1 MAVLHLETS
10 MLINRQSDCILQG
23 LGCILS
29 DEMGLGKTIQTL
41 AALSKISTETS
52 YSHLIICPLSL
63 MNQWKEEVERYFDN
77 MSCTVLMGD
86 QEERKEIIKKV
97 YFDRIYNEQYIASPT
112 TLLIVSYQTIMTEI
126 KFFKTRE
133 WGVVVVDEA
142 MRY

>member
-1 MAVLHLETS
+1 MVVLHLETS
-10 MLINRQSDCILQG
+10 MLIDRQSDCISQG

-63 MNQWKEEVERYFDN
+63 LNQWKEEVERYFDN

-86 QEERKEIIKKV
+86 QEERKETIKKV
-97 YFDRIYNEQYIASPT
+97 YF
-112 TLLIVSYQTIMTEI
+112 
-126 KFFKTRE
+126 
-133 WGVVVVDEA
+133 
-142 MRY
+142 